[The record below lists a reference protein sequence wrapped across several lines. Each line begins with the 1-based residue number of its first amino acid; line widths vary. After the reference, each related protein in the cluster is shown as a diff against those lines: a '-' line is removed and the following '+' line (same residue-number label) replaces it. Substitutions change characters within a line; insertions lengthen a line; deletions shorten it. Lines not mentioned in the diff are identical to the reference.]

1 VLTFLSFELFLIH
14 GAFEVDLHKIDLML
28 CTSRGGLSGPPLF
41 IVESVISILPSLPS
55 AHPFLFI
62 SCMQNE
68 IHYRLMPSI
77 QPETDREGMA
87 MKDLITEIVQA
98 LVDQPDQVS
107 ATEIEGENTTVLE
120 LKVAKSDM
128 GKVIGKQGRNAQAL
142 RTILSAA
149 AGKTRRRYVLE
160 ILE

>member
-1 VLTFLSFELFLIH
+1 
-14 GAFEVDLHKIDLML
+14 
-28 CTSRGGLSGPPLF
+28 
-41 IVESVISILPSLPS
+41 
-55 AHPFLFI
+55 
-62 SCMQNE
+62 
-68 IHYRLMPSI
+68 
-77 QPETDREGMA
+77 
-87 MKDLITEIVQA
+87 MKDLLTEIVQA

-107 ATEIEGENTTVLE
+107 VNEIKGDNTTVLE

-128 GKVIGKQGRNAQAL
+128 GKVIGKHGRNAQAL